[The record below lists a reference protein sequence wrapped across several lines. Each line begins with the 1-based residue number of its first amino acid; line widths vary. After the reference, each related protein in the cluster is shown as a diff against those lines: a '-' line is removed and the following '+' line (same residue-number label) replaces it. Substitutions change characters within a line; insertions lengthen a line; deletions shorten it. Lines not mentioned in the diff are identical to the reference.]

1 MCATVCTTVHVCHCA
16 CVPLCV
22 RLCMCACVH
31 VCDRCAT
38 VHVALFE
45 PMSKR
50 HRLPLLTLSCASS
63 VTVCCMCECAVKGD
77 CVSGRVLVLRTPCYL
92 SLYTQMQSCFPPERC
107 EPSCK
112 NHLMHIQHIQSCN
125 AHTLHKSN
133 RSIATPRV
141 RLPFEPFF
149 ANREECRTRF
159 SDANQVPNPMVDVV
173 LMDLLVPKTLGEG
186 LLC

>member
-1 MCATVCTTVHVCHCA
+1 MHAPFTCIEHLCIYSSGAKATCANCPHTPYLTHTHTHDNTCACIRLCVRLCMCTTVHVCMCACVLVYDCA

-22 RLCMCACVH
+22 RLCM
-31 VCDRCAT
+31 CAT

-92 SLYTQMQSCFPPERC
+92 SLYTQIQSCFPSRALLQ
-107 EPSCK
+107 
-112 NHLMHIQHIQSCN
+112 NHLMHTCTFQ
-125 AHTLHKSN
+125 
-133 RSIATPRV
+133 P
-141 RLPFEPFF
+141 
-149 ANREECRTRF
+149 
-159 SDANQVPNPMVDVV
+159 
-173 LMDLLVPKTLGEG
+173 
-186 LLC
+186 